1 MPVQKTSTT
10 RYPDLALFL
19 ALIPFISAFN
29 FYLTYVNIRLD
40 TFHLI
45 RFAVDT
51 LQGYAAW
58 LGVHA
63 IILYL
68 DRTMPYEDGPTRRI
82 AVQMSVPPW
91 RA

>member
-58 LGVHA
+58 LGVRA

-68 DRTMPYEDGPTRRI
+68 GTVTESSLHAQAENAKNAIYD
-82 AVQMSVPPW
+82 VLLK
-91 RA
+91 